1 MSCIEFG
8 SRIKNL
14 RLSKGITQN
23 DLAGILYVT
32 PQAISKW
39 ERGISYP
46 DISSLPQ
53 IAKYFEVSIDTLF
66 NYQ

>member
-14 RLSKGITQN
+14 RLAKGITQT
-23 DLAGILYVT
+23 DLADILYVT

-39 ERGISYP
+39 ERGLSYP

-66 NYQ
+66 NYR